1 MSSGKPILTNADG
14 EVSQIINE
22 AKCGLT
28 SDSGDYIALSKNM
41 IKLSQLS
48 KEELNEMAQNSKD
61 YYKENFDRED
71 ILMTL
76 EKTFGKLLA
85 K

>member
-14 EVSQIINE
+14 EVSKIINE
-22 AKCGLT
+22 AQCGLT
-28 SDSGDYIALSKNM
+28 ANSGDYKTLSNNI
-41 IKLSQLS
+41 IKLSNSS
-48 KEELNEMAQNSKD
+48 KEELEKMAHNSKR
-61 YYKENFDRED
+61 YYEQNFKRKD

-76 EKTFGKLLA
+76 EKTFSKLLA

>member
-28 SDSGDYIALSKNM
+28 SDSGDYIALSENM
-41 IKLSQLS
+41 VKLSKLS
-48 KEELNEMAQNSKD
+48 KKELSVMAKNSKN
-61 YYKENFDRED
+61 YYEENFNRED

-76 EKTFGKLLA
+76 ERTFSKLLA